1 MAVKTRPWGMFVTDL
16 DGTFKPS
23 GGDFGSIDIK
33 ALEGLMSQG
42 VITAIAT
49 GRSLFSYSRDIRNP
63 LPIDYIIFSSG
74 AGILRTSDWKILRR
88 VQMEP
93 EQSEGAISLLLDYN
107 LDFMV
112 QQPIPEE
119 HRFYY
124 HATGNQNPDFERR
137 LKLYKDHA
145 EPMGSMKE
153 NTPAATQLVAI
164 VPEPEGVSVYEKVK
178 NQLSGLTV
186 IRTTSPLDHSS
197 IWIEIFPE
205 NVSKSQ
211 AIQWLADGRGLS
223 PQDVLCLG
231 NDFNDLDMLEWAG
244 TSFVVANSAD
254 ELKNRFPMVASNND
268 GGVAEAV
275 RLWLSQREDSANLS
289 P

>member
-1 MAVKTRPWGMFVTDL
+1 
-16 DGTFKPS
+16 
-23 GGDFGSIDIK
+23 
-33 ALEGLMSQG
+33 
-42 VITAIAT
+42 
-49 GRSLFSYSRDIRNP
+49 
-63 LPIDYIIFSSG
+63 
-74 AGILRTSDWKILRR
+74 
-88 VQMEP
+88 MEP
-93 EQSEGAISLLLDYN
+93 EQAEQAISFLLDFD

-112 QQPIPEE
+112 QRPIPEE
-119 HRFYY
+119 HRFFF
-124 HATGNQNPDFERR
+124 HATGNPNPDFERR
-137 LKLYKDHA
+137 LTFYRDHA
-145 EPMGSMKE
+145 EPMVSMKG
-153 NTPAATQLVAI
+153 NTLAATQLVAI
-164 VPEPEGVSVYEKVK
+164 TPEPEGVSAYEKVK

-211 AIQWLADGRGLS
+211 AVQWLADSRGLS
-223 PQDVLCLG
+223 SQDVLCLG

-244 TSFVVANSAD
+244 TSFVVANSPG
-254 ELKNRFPMVASNND
+254 ELRERFPEVASNND

>member
-1 MAVKTRPWGMFVTDL
+1 MPIRTRPWGMFVTDL
-16 DGTFKPS
+16 DGTLKPS
-23 GGDFGSIDIK
+23 GGGFGSADIK

-63 LPIDYIIFSSG
+63 LPIDFIIFSSG
-74 AGILRTSDWKILRR
+74 AGILRTSDWKVIRS
-88 VQMEP
+88 VQLNP
-93 EQSEGAISLLLDYN
+93 NQAEQAISFLLDFD

-112 QQPIPEE
+112 QRPIPEE
-119 HRFYY
+119 HRLFY
-124 HATGNQNPDFERR
+124 HSTGRPNPDFERR

-145 EPMGSMKE
+145 EPMRGMNK
-153 NTPAATQLVAI
+153 NTLYATQLVAI
-164 VPEPEGVSVYEKVK
+164 IPEPEGVSAYEKVK

-211 AIQWLADGRGLS
+211 AVQWLADGRGLS

-254 ELKNRFPMVASNND
+254 ELKKRFPMVASNND

-275 RLWLSQREDSANLS
+275 NLWLSQRKGST
-289 P
+289 

>member
-1 MAVKTRPWGMFVTDL
+1 
-16 DGTFKPS
+16 
-23 GGDFGSIDIK
+23 
-33 ALEGLMSQG
+33 
-42 VITAIAT
+42 
-49 GRSLFSYSRDIRNP
+49 
-63 LPIDYIIFSSG
+63 
-74 AGILRTSDWKILRR
+74 
-88 VQMEP
+88 MEP